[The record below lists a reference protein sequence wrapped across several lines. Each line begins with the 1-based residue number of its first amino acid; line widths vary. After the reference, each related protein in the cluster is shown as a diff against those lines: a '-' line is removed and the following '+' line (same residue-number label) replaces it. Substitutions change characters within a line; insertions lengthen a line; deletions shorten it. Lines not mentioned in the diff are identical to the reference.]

1 MSQLHKKFGDEQVKA
16 ILRNY
21 QEGQMTRQHA
31 QELLGIGKSRFFVL
45 LQQYRTSP
53 TSMSIEYHRKA
64 PGRIS
69 SEADQLVRQELKR
82 EKDLV
87 EDQRLPISSY
97 N

>member
-16 ILRNY
+16 ILRNH

-31 QELLGIGKSRFFVL
+31 QELLWIGKSRFFVL